1 MKPRIE
7 KPLVL
12 YLSLSVLAGTFAV
25 QLAPGVVAQV
35 DAQKEGVPC
44 SELVNQ
50 GEALGRAAEAI
61 AADPGRIAETLTSLL
76 PSTLGQTVQ
85 CVTPTT
91 NSETE

>member
-12 YLSLSVLAGTFAV
+12 YLSLSVLAGTFAI
-25 QLAPGVVAQV
+25 QLAPGVVTQV
-35 DAQKEGVPC
+35 DAQLEGVPC

-50 GEALGRAAEAI
+50 GETLGRAAEAI
-61 AADPGRIAETLTSLL
+61 AADPGRIIETLTSLL
-76 PSTLGQTVQ
+76 PSTIDQTVQ

-91 NSETE
+91 TSETE

>member
-1 MKPRIE
+1 MKPRIK

-12 YLSLSVLAGTFAV
+12 YLSLSVLAGTFGV
-25 QLAPGVVAQV
+25 QLTQGVVTQV
-35 DAQKEGVPC
+35 DAQIEGVPC

-61 AADPGRIAETLTSLL
+61 ASDPGTIVETLTSLL
-76 PSTLGQTVQ
+76 PSTVGQTVQ

-91 NSETE
+91 NGETE